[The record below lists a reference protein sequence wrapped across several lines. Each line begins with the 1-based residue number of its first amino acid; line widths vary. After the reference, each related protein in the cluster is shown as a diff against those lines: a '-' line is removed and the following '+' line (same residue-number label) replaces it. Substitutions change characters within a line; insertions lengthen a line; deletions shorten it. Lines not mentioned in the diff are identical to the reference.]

1 MRQHK
6 GWSCC
11 TFLILPFLYLL
22 RQGLAAR
29 PEDAVFM
36 PGTLPLDDAGKE
48 VLFTLTRLLMSF
60 CFQLAMQNDSTN
72 LHSGLVTLI
81 LSCRSRRMVGGF

>member
-6 GWSCC
+6 GWRSY
-11 TFLILPFLYLL
+11 TFLILYSLYLL

-36 PGTLPLDDAGKE
+36 PGTLPLDDTGKE
-48 VLFTLTRLLMSF
+48 VLFTLICLLASQ
-60 CFQLAMQNDSTN
+60 CS
-72 LHSGLVTLI
+72 
-81 LSCRSRRMVGGF
+81 